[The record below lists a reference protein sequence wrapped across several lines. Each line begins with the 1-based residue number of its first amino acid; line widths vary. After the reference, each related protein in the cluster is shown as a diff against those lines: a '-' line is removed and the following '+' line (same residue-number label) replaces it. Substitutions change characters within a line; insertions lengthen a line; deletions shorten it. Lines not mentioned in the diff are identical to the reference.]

1 MNKSLYFFDYSN
13 DFNVILLVC
22 KLKRKIININTIL
35 RIIVFKRSSRILI
48 LLVIFSLS
56 YKMPVYGQIEPSF
69 TQFYVNPYHFNPS
82 YAGIEGRPT
91 LFLYYRQQ
99 WAGIEGAPAT
109 ANLSFHTPLILGL
122 NFGIDVNHDS
132 RGIVGT
138 NSGLITIGYVVPF
151 SRVTFLR
158 FGISGGM
165 GFRNFDLSD
174 PTINTSDPALIN
186 MLDKNSYVE
195 GNVGLSLQSGYFNI
209 GASLPTIFQPD
220 LNSLKALETSYIS
233 PLDEIIFNASYRF
246 YFADNALAFE
256 PELLYRYYKNEP
268 KQYEAAGIL
277 HIKNLV
283 WLGGSFRQDYGISAF
298 AGIKIK
304 NILSFGYSY
313 GIGSAKLPGIGSSS
327 HEFLLTLF
335 AGKQKKAKKKDKKL
349 YLSFIDAEKFVPP
362 RPEKKPVVVAKKE
375 EPKPEPEK
383 EETKP
388 VAKDTIPEVVSVKQD
403 TVTARQTTGPR
414 LQVEEKKF
422 IPAPDTSVKVSEKK
436 EITPEIQR
444 PIREETAKMG
454 ASASELSVG
463 SYIIIGSFNFREN
476 AEKMTRTALSLGYP
490 ASLGYVS
497 ERGHWY
503 VYVKKA
509 ESADA
514 LRPYLPQVRQNM
526 NVEDAWIL
534 NIIPGTSDMVN
545 QPESNQ
551 NQVVQKS
558 GINPETNNNAMEA
571 IGKESGVRHETVM
584 KGNNQFELL
593 QGNYIIVGVF
603 SSFQNAEKYSD
614 QLHEIGQNVKW
625 GFNSQK
631 NFWYVYIY
639 YSQTPDDIRDHLEQ
653 IRKVPQLKDAW
664 LLTVQ

>member
-1 MNKSLYFFDYSN
+1 M
-13 DFNVILLVC
+13 
-22 KLKRKIININTIL
+22 
-35 RIIVFKRSSRILI
+35 SSRISLLLI
-48 LLVIFSLS
+48 IICFLNR
-56 YKMPVYGQIEPSF
+56 MPVFGQVEPSF

-109 ANLSFHTPLILGL
+109 ANLSFHMPLTLGL

-132 RGIVGT
+132 RGVVNT
-138 NSGLITIGYVVPF
+138 NSGMITIGYVVPF

-195 GNVGLSLQSGYFNI
+195 GNVGLSFQSGYFNF

-220 LNSLKALETSYIS
+220 LNSLKSFETSYIS
-233 PLDEIIFNASYRF
+233 PLDEVIFNASYRF
-246 YFADNALAFE
+246 YFADDNLAFE

-268 KQYEAAGIL
+268 KQYEGAGIL

-283 WLGGSFRQDYGISAF
+283 WVGGSFRQDYGISAF

-304 NILSFGYSY
+304 NFLSFGYSY
-313 GIGSAKLPGIGSSS
+313 GIGSASLPGIGNSS

-349 YLSFIDAEKFVPP
+349 YLSFIDSEKFIPP
-362 RPEKKPVVVAKKE
+362 KPEKKPVVVAKQE
-375 EPKPEPEK
+375 EKKPEPVK

-388 VAKDTIPEVVSVKQD
+388 EVADTTTQVASVKQD
-403 TVTARQTTGPR
+403 TVETPHLTSGPR
-414 LQVEEKKF
+414 LKVEEKKF
-422 IPAPDTSVKVSEKK
+422 IPEPDTSTTVVEKK
-436 EITPEIQR
+436 APVPEEQENV
-444 PIREETAKMG
+444 REETATMG
-454 ASASELSVG
+454 TSASELSVG

-476 AEKMTRTALSLGYP
+476 AEKMTATALSLGYP

-503 VYVKKA
+503 VYVKRA
-509 ESADA
+509 ESPDE

-526 NVEDAWIL
+526 KVEDAWIL
-534 NIIPGTSDMVN
+534 NIIPGEANSGV
-545 QPESNQ
+545 QPASNQ
-551 NQVVQKS
+551 ETMVQEPVT
-558 GINPETNNNAMEA
+558 NETNNNAMEA
-571 IGKESGVRHETVM
+571 IGKEIGVRHETVA
-584 KGNNQFELL
+584 KGSNQFELL

-603 SSFQNAEKYSD
+603 STFENAEKYSD
-614 QLHEIGQNVKW
+614 QLHKIGQNVKW

-631 NFWYVYIY
+631 NYWYVYIY
-639 YSQTPDDIRDHLEQ
+639 YSETADDIRAHLEK
-653 IRKVPQLKDAW
+653 IRNVPQLNDAW